1 MGVENAVP
9 YNTLLK
15 EKALLEGPSIKVWTE
30 TYQMSGTLCQ
40 RKH

>member
-15 EKALLEGPSIKVWTE
+15 EKALLEGPSIKV
-30 TYQMSGTLCQ
+30 
-40 RKH
+40 